1 MSRPAEKWFSRLK
14 FAVELPIQ
22 RRQIIFMSYLAAAE
36 KIGRLDRKVINNRL
50 ALCPS
55 LPSLSSINKALQG
68 LLQAE
73 QRYSAHISEIVRR
86 DPSLTSRLLRLVNS
100 VYYGLATP
108 VNSIEEAVFYLG
120 VRQIRQL
127 TTVTP
132 IIEDFQKLSSQCA
145 FPWRDFW
152 QHCIGTAILTRE
164 VVSMVQTPP
173 DESDYVAGLVHDVG
187 KIIMAWSFPDHFS
200 EIHRRAELGKQDLV
214 EIENE
219 VLGIDH
225 GELGALYLERH
236 RMPEM
241 MVEAVRFHHA
251 PEKANS
257 HQLIIASVQI
267 ADLLMRN
274 AKIGCSGNYLEVTH
288 DHCLQASGWHIL
300 FPNMQDAEQAIARAS
315 LRRSLERLPHVLEG
329 LV

>member
-1 MSRPAEKWFSRLK
+1 MSQLTAIHRLERMDGK
-14 FAVELPIQ
+14 A
-22 RRQIIFMSYLAAAE
+22 
-36 KIGRLDRKVINNRL
+36 INNRL

-55 LPSLSSINKALQG
+55 LPSLRSINKALQG

-132 IIEDFQKLSSQCA
+132 IIEDFQKLSRQCA
-145 FPWRDFW
+145 FPWRNFW

-164 VVSMVQTPP
+164 VVGMVQTPA

-200 EIHRRAELGKQDLV
+200 EIHRQAELGGRDLV

-236 RMPEM
+236 RLPEL
-241 MVEAVRFHHA
+241 MVNTVRFHHC
-251 PEKANS
+251 PEKAGDQ
-257 HQLIIASVQI
+257 QLIIASVQI

-274 AKIGCSGNYLEVTH
+274 AQIGCSGNYMEVTH
-288 DHCLQASGWHIL
+288 DHCLQASGWRVL
-300 FPNMQDAEQAIARAS
+300 FPEAQDAEQAIARAS
-315 LRRSLERLPHVLEG
+315 LRRSLDRLPHMLEG

>member
-1 MSRPAEKWFSRLK
+1 MS
-14 FAVELPIQ
+14 Q
-22 RRQIIFMSYLAAAE
+22 LAAPE
-36 KIGRLDRKVINNRL
+36 QINRL
-50 ALCPS
+50 NRKEINDRLAICPS

-108 VNSIEEAVFYLG
+108 VSSIEEAVFYLG

-132 IIEDFQKLSSQCA
+132 IIEDFQRLSRQCV
-145 FPWRDFW
+145 FPWRQFW

-164 VVSMVQTPP
+164 VVSLAQTPT

-187 KIIMAWSFPDHFS
+187 KIIMAWSFPDHFA
-200 EIHRRAELGKQDLV
+200 EIHRQAELGQRDLV

-236 RMPEM
+236 RLPEL
-241 MVEAVRFHHA
+241 MVNAVRFHHR
-251 PEKANS
+251 PEKAEN
-257 HQLIIASVQI
+257 HQLMIASVQI

-274 AKIGCSGNYLEVTH
+274 AQIGCSGNYMEVTH

-300 FPNMQDAEQAIARAS
+300 FPNMDDAGEAIARS
-315 LRRSLERLPHVLEG
+315 SFNRSLERLPHVLEG